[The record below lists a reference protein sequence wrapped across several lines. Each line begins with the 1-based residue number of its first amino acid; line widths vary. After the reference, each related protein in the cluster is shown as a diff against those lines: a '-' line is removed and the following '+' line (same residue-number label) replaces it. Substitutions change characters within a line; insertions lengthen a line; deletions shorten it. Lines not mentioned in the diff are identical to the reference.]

1 MVKVSKKKIPHK
13 VLTREGYILNKKK
26 LSKDEYKDL
35 VKKLTVKPSTNS
47 DYGPEVES
55 YPMFKEKDNRILVP
69 RYIGVELFGKPEKI
83 VGMKGEKMNIK
94 FSGKPRE
101 YQQPIIKE
109 CMKILKKD
117 GGGLIS
123 LGCGMGKTFISLYL
137 AHLLKGKTLVIV
149 HKTFLQNQWIERIQ
163 EFTNAKVG
171 SIRQDNVDIEGK
183 DIVIGMLQSIAMRE
197 YDPKIFEGFTTVI
210 IDEAHH
216 CPARVFS
223 QALFKIGFKYTISLS
238 ATPTRQDGLT
248 KILHWFTGKLMYK
261 LAREPCKHVYV
272 KRFEYK
278 SESKLY
284 KEKKRWINGKIRP
297 DRVKMITNLCELDV
311 RNNFIL
317 KLMKSLIEQKDRKN
331 LILSERRKHLALLKD
346 NLDKFIDHEVK
357 NNNLEE
363 NEITTG
369 FYVGGMKDKDLDES
383 SKKDFIFA
391 TEQMAEEG
399 LDIPDLNCIIMTTS
413 KKKIEQAVGRIMRK
427 QLKKGDIPPL
437 IIDLCDTVSSLK
449 YDGNKRRDYYSK
461 NKYKLNNYYV
471 REDNVL
477 SMKDYI
483 TLIYGEDMLDDMST
497 YVEHGT
503 DLDSILYVNPM
514 DDEDEDLSS
523 DDDSDDDNYGFD

>member
-1 MVKVSKKKIPHK
+1 
-13 VLTREGYILNKKK
+13 
-26 LSKDEYKDL
+26 
-35 VKKLTVKPSTNS
+35 
-47 DYGPEVES
+47 
-55 YPMFKEKDNRILVP
+55 
-69 RYIGVELFGKPEKI
+69 
-83 VGMKGEKMNIK
+83 
-94 FSGKPRE
+94 
-101 YQQPIIKE
+101 
-109 CMKILKKD
+109 
-117 GGGLIS
+117 
-123 LGCGMGKTFISLYL
+123 
-137 AHLLKGKTLVIV
+137 
-149 HKTFLQNQWIERIQ
+149 
-163 EFTNAKVG
+163 
-171 SIRQDNVDIEGK
+171 
-183 DIVIGMLQSIAMRE
+183 
-197 YDPKIFEGFTTVI
+197 
-210 IDEAHH
+210 
-216 CPARVFS
+216 
-223 QALFKIGFKYTISLS
+223 
-238 ATPTRQDGLT
+238 
-248 KILHWFTGKLMYK
+248 
-261 LAREPCKHVYV
+261 
-272 KRFEYK
+272 
-278 SESKLY
+278 
-284 KEKKRWINGKIRP
+284 
-297 DRVKMITNLCELDV
+297 MITNLCELDV